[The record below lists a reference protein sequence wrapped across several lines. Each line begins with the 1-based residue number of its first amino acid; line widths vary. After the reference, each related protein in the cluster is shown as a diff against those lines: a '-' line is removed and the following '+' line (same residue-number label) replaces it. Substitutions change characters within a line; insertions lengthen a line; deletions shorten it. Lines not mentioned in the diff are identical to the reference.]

1 MLSRLWSEQA
11 QEIPTRG
18 HFETLDQKHEQQS
31 SLLESKLLY
40 YSYELMHCGSCLLQ
54 IKIIAF
60 LHGFT
65 CHRSS
70 THSPLLCIVTS
81 GNAALRGFILGFRGW
96 FYETFPLFR
105 LKWFQYRTQNL
116 LNIHSLKGA
125 PAQNRDLGLW
135 WSCCRGMP
143 HSWEA
148 AAFTKSQCHDVKLFT
163 DWRKM

>member
-96 FYETFPLFR
+96 FYETFALFR
-105 LKWFQYRTQNL
+105 LKRFSVSNPK
-116 LNIHSLKGA
+116 S
-125 PAQNRDLGLW
+125 AQHPLPQRSASSEQG
-135 WSCCRGMP
+135 SRVM
-143 HSWEA
+143 
-148 AAFTKSQCHDVKLFT
+148 VKLLSWHAT
-163 DWRKM
+163 LLGSCSLH